1 MEKKKKIM
9 IAVAIIVILLII
21 ALIIFLLTRNTKQIY
36 TVSFDTNGAEPIA
49 SQQVEEGKTAT
60 RPTDPVLEGYEFA
73 GWYLKTTTNI
83 QQDALL
89 ESTEQFNFNTP
100 ITQDIVLEAR
110 WLQNGEVAG
119 YKITLNIDGRETI
132 LTTDPEGMLEE
143 PETPEKDGY
152 KFLGWYMNDEKV
164 DFSKPFTEDSNI
176 TAKWEKED
184 DTKVEQTADES
195 GEEENTKPQTS
206 TKPNKPQTPTKPEE
220 PTEPE
225 KPVEEPE
232 EPTEPE
238 DPTEPEEPTEP
249 EVKKYTVTFK
259 VDGNTVE
266 TQTVEEGKTIS
277 LPENPSKSGYTFKGW
292 YSNGSKITNSTTVKN
307 NMTVTG
313 EWDIYTFVT
322 SYINNDKNSPNR
334 LVTAYK
340 NGTVVG
346 ITAIYGNHNGNS
358 EYKLGAWSSKLNGV
372 RIVSYE
378 QFSASNNYKL
388 ELNNGTRVFANG
400 N

>member
-1 MEKKKKIM
+1 MKKKKKIM
-9 IAVAIIVILLII
+9 IAVAIIAILLII
-21 ALIIFLLTRNTKQIY
+21 ALILFLLTRNTKQIY

-49 SQQVEEGKTAT
+49 SQQVEEGKTVT

-73 GWYLKTTTNI
+73 GWYLKTTTNTK
-83 QQDALL
+83 QDVWL

-100 ITQDIVLEAR
+100 ITQNIVLEAR
-110 WLQNGEVAG
+110 WLQDGKIAG
-119 YKITLNIDGRETI
+119 YQITLNIDGRETI

-143 PETPEKDGY
+143 PKKPEKEGY

-164 DFSKPFTEDSNI
+164 DFTQPFTQNSNL
-176 TAKWEKED
+176 TAKWEKEED
-184 DTKVEQTADES
+184 DKKQ
-195 GEEENTKPQTS
+195 EET
-206 TKPNKPQTPTKPEE
+206 TKPNESQSGGTTKPEKPTTNPSKPEKPTDPEEQDKPSKPEKPEE
-220 PTEPE
+220 PE
-225 KPVEEPE
+225 K
-232 EPTEPE
+232 
-238 DPTEPEEPTEP
+238 P

-259 VDGNTVE
+259 VDGNTVK
-266 TQTVEEGKTIS
+266 TQTVEEGKKLS

-292 YSNGSKITNSTTVKN
+292 YSNGNKITNSTTVTK

-313 EWDIYTFVT
+313 EWDTYTFAT

-378 QFSASNNYKL
+378 QFSASNNYKI
-388 ELNNGTRVFANG
+388 ELKDGTRVFASG

>member
-1 MEKKKKIM
+1 M
-9 IAVAIIVILLII
+9 
-21 ALIIFLLTRNTKQIY
+21 
-36 TVSFDTNGAEPIA
+36 
-49 SQQVEEGKTAT
+49 
-60 RPTDPVLEGYEFA
+60 
-73 GWYLKTTTNI
+73 
-83 QQDALL
+83 L

-110 WLQNGEVAG
+110 WLQNGEVSG
-119 YKITLNIDGRETI
+119 YKITLNVDGKETI

-164 DFSKPFTEDSNI
+164 DFSKPFAQDSNI

-184 DTKVEQTADES
+184 DAKVEQTADES
-195 GEEENTKPQTS
+195 NKEENTKPQTS
-206 TKPNKPQTPTKPEE
+206 TKPSNPQTPSKPEE

-225 KPVEEPE
+225 KPVEEPD
-232 EPTEPE
+232 EPSK
-238 DPTEPEEPTEP
+238 PEEPTDPEPEEP

-259 VDGNTVE
+259 VDGNTVK
-266 TQTVEEGKTIS
+266 TQTIEEGKKLS